1 VVPREGP
8 RGRARVGLPVRETFS
23 EGLQVF
29 DNPWAENPLDLG
41 VLRDVTEHELVD
53 GLVRTTTSR
62 LEKISSITHL
72 FQGPRAKQE
81 ARETL
86 AILLGAGPGTN

>member
-1 VVPREGP
+1 VGDYGP
-8 RGRARVGLPVRETFS
+8 DQRETFS

-29 DNPWAENPLDLG
+29 HNPRAENPLDLG

-62 LEKISSITHL
+62 LEITGSITHL
-72 FQGPRAKQE
+72 FQGPRAEQA
-81 ARETL
+81 AREAL
-86 AILLGAGPGTN
+86 ATVLGAADSR